1 MEMVRVVPL
10 ECQGHTADGTYIGGN
25 LIALYPIATSGS
37 LYQLPMVIGEIY
49 RSPVV
54 FQLTNERDLVRA

>member
-37 LYQLPMVIGEIY
+37 LHELPMVIGEIY
-49 RSPVV
+49 RSTVV
-54 FQLTNERDLVRA
+54 LELTNE